1 MTENKSDVSVVSSPH
16 PITDSASRGVGG
28 GGGGL
33 VIETKRRLRYFRLM
47 KTWMEK
53 DTIKTIENDMGVVWG
68 GIHQLTVVFS
78 QFFR

>member
-1 MTENKSDVSVVSSPH
+1 MSVVSSPH

-28 GGGGL
+28 GGEGAGGGL

-47 KTWMEK
+47 KTWMKK

>member
-1 MTENKSDVSVVSSPH
+1 M
-16 PITDSASRGVGG
+16 
-28 GGGGL
+28 
-33 VIETKRRLRYFRLM
+33 VIETKTRLRYFRLM
-47 KTWMEK
+47 KTWMKK